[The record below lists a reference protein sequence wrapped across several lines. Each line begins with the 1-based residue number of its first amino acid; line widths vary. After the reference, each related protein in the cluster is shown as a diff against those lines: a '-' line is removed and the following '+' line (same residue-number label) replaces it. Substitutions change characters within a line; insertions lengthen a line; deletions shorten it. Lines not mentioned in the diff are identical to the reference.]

1 MVKDP
6 TELDEIEWLRHRI
19 KQLRRLGEMTVD
31 DLARQAIRELIEEA
45 ERRIATIKGLPESC

>member
-6 TELDEIEWLRHRI
+6 TDFDELDWLRHRI
-19 KQLRRLGEMTVD
+19 KQLRRLEELTVD

-45 ERRIATIKGLPESC
+45 ERRVVTIEKRST